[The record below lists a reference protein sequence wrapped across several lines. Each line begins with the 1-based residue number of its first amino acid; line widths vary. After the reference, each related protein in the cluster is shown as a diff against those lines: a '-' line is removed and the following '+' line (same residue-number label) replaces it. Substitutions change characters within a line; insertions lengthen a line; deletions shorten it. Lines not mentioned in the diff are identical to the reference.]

1 MKTTLKALKYH
12 VQLNTAEFAR
22 ALGVN
27 ESTLAAQIKSD
38 ETVKYTVRYMKK
50 LNVKKITGFENNTI
64 ITIEIQ

>member
-12 VQLNTAEFAR
+12 IQLNTAELAR
-22 ALGVN
+22 VLCVK

-50 LNVKKITGFENNTI
+50 LNIKKITGFENNTI